1 MATVNVVLKKNKKYT
16 DGKQPLY
23 IRITKGN
30 SSKYISL
37 GFRLNPKDWLKEKQK
52 VRKGVENSSR
62 INNFIAQKAA
72 EAHDLAMKMETESSN
87 SKPNSIKNTLLGLD
101 KRSFNSFVSE
111 SLVSLK
117 NTEKFDSHHSL
128 VYTMNKLNEFT
139 GNKILEFEDITP
151 KFLTK
156 FQKFCIEEQGLKLNT
171 FANFAIIIK
180 KIFNDA
186 IREGYAKQS
195 DFPFKIFKVKR
206 EQPDI
211 EFLTDD
217 ELFKLIDYSKKLEGK
232 KRDYLNLYIFAC
244 YGGGIRF
251 SNLCLLK
258 WSNFDG
264 THLLFNVLKSK
275 SQRSIKLPN
284 RALDIIKEYQ
294 SETLTSEDF
303 IFPFLRGFENESEYK
318 IYNKKIG
325 INKAVNRCIQE
336 VAKELQINKHIHFHT
351 SRHTFATR
359 ALRKGMRIEYVSK
372 LLGHASIK
380 TTQIYAKVVN
390 SELDKAMDILND

>member
-37 GFRLNPKDWLKEKQK
+37 GFRVNLKDWLKDKQK

-72 EAHDLAMKMETESSN
+72 EAHDLAMKMEIESSN
-87 SKPNSIKNTLLGLD
+87 SKPNSIKNSLIGVD
-101 KRSFNSFVSE
+101 KRSFNKFVIE

-139 GNKILEFEDITP
+139 GNKVLEFEDITP

-156 FQKFCIEEQGLKLNT
+156 FQKFCIEQQGLKLNT
-171 FANFAIIIK
+171 FAGFCTIIK

-195 DFPFKIFKVKR
+195 DFPFKIFKVKK
-206 EQPDI
+206 EQSDI
-211 EFLTDD
+211 EFLSDD
-217 ELFKLIDYSKKLEGK
+217 ELFKLIDFNLSLTGNQ
-232 KRDYLNLYIFAC
+232 RDYLNMYIFAC

-251 SNLCLLK
+251 SNLCTLR

-275 SQRSIKLPN
+275 QQRSIKLPN

-294 SETLTSEDF
+294 SDSLTSDDF
-303 IFPFLRGFENESEYK
+303 IFPFLRGFEDQTKYK
-318 IYNKKIG
+318 VHNKKIG
-325 INKAVNRCIQE
+325 INKAVNQFLQKA
-336 VAKELQINKHIHFHT
+336 AKELEINKHIHFHT

-372 LLGHASIK
+372 ILGHASIK

-390 SELDKAMDILND
+390 SELDRAMEILND